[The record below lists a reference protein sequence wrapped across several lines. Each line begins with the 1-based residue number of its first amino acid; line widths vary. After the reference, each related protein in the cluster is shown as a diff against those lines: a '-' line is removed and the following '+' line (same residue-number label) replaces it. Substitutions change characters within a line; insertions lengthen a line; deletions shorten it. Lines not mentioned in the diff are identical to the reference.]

1 MQSWSN
7 NNIYTISMLTTA
19 PLLSPLVTGFWIM
32 LVIKPLSPTPCDCH
46 SSATVTKSLSVAV
59 EVFYFRSKV
68 VGALYSEM
76 EVNTGLLQL

>member
-1 MQSWSN
+1 
-7 NNIYTISMLTTA
+7 MLTLL
-19 PLLSPLVTGFWIM
+19 PPFLLLSPLVSGFWIM

-59 EVFYFRSKV
+59 EVVYCRSRV
-68 VGALYSEM
+68 VGTLYSEM